1 MHPNMRSSVF
11 WLTDRLKGGKIRNH
25 YNDVR
30 FLIENPFTTEAVSRK
45 DQYLARILEHA
56 RETVPCYQSKSEL
69 SVLADF
75 PVVNKEIIRSDADAY
90 ISSKYKKE
98 SLFGVTTSGSTG
110 TPFKVF
116 KDKGKLTRHHAE
128 NIYFSELAGFYPG
141 TRLYYLRV
149 WNSVNRKSRILSW
162 IQNLVMYD
170 TGYLSLEKMAGFFQ
184 SLKADKQS
192 KTLLTYASNCEGI
205 IRYIEETGIKAD
217 NLNVKSIITISETLP
232 EHTKTKLK
240 ESFKCPVIS
249 RYSNMENGFIAQQ
262 CIEENNEYHINT
274 ASFHIELLAMD
285 KDEPVQP
292 GKMGRVVITDLFNY
306 AMPLI
311 RYDTG
316 DIATLR
322 EDSSCSLKTPVFK
335 GIEGRRMDF
344 IYSSAGHLLSPGVIA
359 NTMWKYPVRQFQFI
373 QQSEKEYYMKL
384 NPNKQGRPDE
394 KKLLSELKNYLGED
408 AVISF
413 DYVDEIPVL
422 ASGKRKKIVNN
433 YKP

>member
-1 MHPNMRSSVF
+1 MQPNMRSSIF
-11 WLTDRLKGGKIRNH
+11 WLTDTLKGGKIRNH

-30 FLIENPFTTEAVSRK
+30 FLFENPFAPEAVSRK
-45 DQYLARILEHA
+45 DQYLAGILAHA
-56 RETVPCYQSKSEL
+56 HETVPHYQSKSAL

-75 PVVNKEIIRSDADAY
+75 PVVNKEIIRSDADAF

-116 KDKGKLTRHHAE
+116 KDPGKLARHQAE

-149 WNSVNRKSRILSW
+149 WNTVNRKSRFLSW
-162 IQNLVMYD
+162 SQNVVMQD
-170 TGYLSLEKMAGFFQ
+170 ADDISSEKMAGFFQ
-184 SLKADKQS
+184 ALKADKQS
-192 KTLLTYASNCEGI
+192 KTLLAFASTCEGI
-205 IRYIEETGIKAD
+205 TRYIEETGIKSD

-232 EHTKTKLK
+232 EHTKAKLK

-249 RYSNMENGFIAQQ
+249 RYSNIENGFIAQQ

-274 ASFHIELLAMD
+274 ASFHIELLALDED
-285 KDEPVQP
+285 KPVQP
-292 GKMGRVVITDLFNY
+292 GEMGRVVITDLFNY

-316 DIATLR
+316 DIATR
-322 EDSSCSLKTPVFK
+322 QKDSSCSLKTPVFK
-335 GIEGRRMDF
+335 SIEGRRVDF
-344 IYSSAGHLLSPGVIA
+344 IYNTEGHLLSPHVIT

-373 QQSEKEYYMKL
+373 QQSEKEYCMKL
-384 NPNKQGRPDE
+384 NPNNQRRPDE
-394 KKLLSELKNYLGED
+394 KNLLSDLKNYLGQD

-413 DYVDEIPVL
+413 DYVDEIPLL

-433 YKP
+433 YRP

>member
-1 MHPNMRSSVF
+1 MRSSAF
-11 WLTDRLKGGKIRNH
+11 WLFDWLKGGKIRNH
-25 YNDVR
+25 YKDVR
-30 FLIENPFTTEAVSRK
+30 FLYENPFTPEAISRK
-45 DQYLARILEHA
+45 NQYLFRILAHTC
-56 RETVPCYQSKSEL
+56 ETVPYYQSKSAL
-69 SVLADF
+69 SLLTDF
-75 PVVNKEIIRSDADAY
+75 PVVNKEIIRSDYDAF

-98 SLFGVTTSGSTG
+98 SLFGVTTSGWTG
-110 TPFKVF
+110 TAFKVF
-116 KDKGKLTRHHAE
+116 KDKGKLTRHQAE
-128 NIYFSELAGFYPG
+128 NIYFSELAGFYQG

-162 IQNLVMYD
+162 IQNVVMQD
-170 TGYLSLEKMAGFFQ
+170 ASDISSEKMAGFFQ

-192 KTLLTYASNCEGI
+192 KTLLTYASNCEVI
-205 IRYIEETGIKAD
+205 VRYIEETGIKAD

-292 GKMGRVVITDLFNY
+292 GEMGRVVITDLFNY

-316 DIATLR
+316 DIATLQD
-322 EDSSCSLKTPVFK
+322 DSSCSTKSPVFK
-335 GIEGRRMDF
+335 SIEGRQVNF
-344 IYSSAGHLLSPGVIA
+344 IYSSAGHLLSPAVIA
-359 NTMWKYPVRQFQFI
+359 ITMWKYPVRQFQFI
-373 QQSEKEYYMKL
+373 QQSEKEYCMKL

-408 AVISF
+408 VVISF
-413 DYVDEIPVL
+413 DYVDEIPLL
-422 ASGKRKKIVNN
+422 ASGKRKEIVNN
-433 YKP
+433 YRP